1 MPPRRVIGID
11 AGGTKLL
18 GGVVDEQLVVHHR
31 VHRLWRGADR
41 QETLDIFVGA
51 VDEARSAAPDVEA
64 IGFGIPSLVEWETGI
79 SRWSNHLP
87 LADVPF
93 RDLMSERLGLP
104 VVVDNDSNVALLA
117 EHRRGAARDARHAAL
132 VALGTGIGSG
142 LLFDGR
148 IYRGATGVGAEL
160 GHVVLDLHGPDC
172 PSNCP
177 GRGCLEA
184 FVSGNAIGR
193 EGTRLARERPDT
205 VLGRR
210 LAAGREITGGFVTEL
225 AHDGDEMAQL
235 ALSEVGRR
243 LGAALTGIVN
253 ALNPEVIVIGGGA
266 VAAGEM
272 LLQPARSVVAERALP
287 PAREIVR
294 IVPTHFGDE
303 SGMLGAALLALEA
316 T

>member
-1 MPPRRVIGID
+1 
-11 AGGTKLL
+11 
-18 GGVVDEQLVVHHR
+18 VHHR

-64 IGFGIPSLVEWETGI
+64 IGFGIPSLVEWETGV

-104 VVVDNDSNVALLA
+104 VVVDNDSNMALLA

-160 GHVVLDLHGPDC
+160 GHIVLDLHGPDC

-210 LAAGREITGGFVTEL
+210 LAAGREITGGLVTEL

-316 T
+316 A